1 MEPLIQV
8 ERRSTHFVVRMNRPE
23 KKNAMNRAA
32 RRGLLE
38 AFELARERTK
48 VVVLTGCDGSFCSGV
63 DLKEYRDE
71 VEGRLAPEPESEWI
85 NVNLAIR
92 RHRAVFI
99 AAVNGIALGGG
110 ATLIGVCDLAIAA
123 DDAEIGLPEIGF
135 GAYPQFSGPAVQK
148 RIAGKRAAWMVLTG
162 RRISATT
169 AESWGLINRSVPHDL
184 LLREAELL
192 AEEIAGFEAATLAE
206 SKWALDAVPAHIP
219 GWKEA
224 FEYGLGVN
232 ARIARAGFRPGEPAG
247 GTRTFI
253 PRTPQSP
260 AADRKKSK
268 E

>member
-8 ERRSTHFVVRMNRPE
+8 ERKPTHFVVRMNRPE
-23 KKNAMNRAA
+23 KKNAMNRVA

-38 AFELARERTK
+38 AFELACENTK
-48 VVVLTGCDGSFCSGV
+48 VVVLTGCADSFCSGV
-63 DLKEYRDE
+63 DLREHRDE
-71 VEGRLAPEPESEWI
+71 VEGRLAPEAESDWI

-92 RHRAVFI
+92 RHPAVFI

-148 RIAGKRAAWMVLTG
+148 RISGKRAAWMVLTG
-162 RRISATT
+162 RSISAAT
-169 AESWGLINRSVPHDL
+169 AEAWGLINRSVPRDR

-192 AEEIAGFEAATLAE
+192 AEEIAGFDATALAE
-206 SKWALDAVPAHIP
+206 SKWALDAVPALIP
-219 GWKEA
+219 AWREA

-232 ARIARAGFRPGEPAG
+232 AWIARVRRE
-247 GTRTFI
+247 R
-253 PRTPQSP
+253 P
-260 AADRKKSK
+260 AAPA
-268 E
+268 

>member
-8 ERRSTHFVVRMNRPE
+8 ERSPTHFLVRMNRPE
-23 KKNAMNRAA
+23 KKNAMNRAS

-38 AFELARERTK
+38 AFELARQRTK
-48 VVVLTGCDGSFCSGV
+48 VVVLTGCDGCFCSGV

-92 RHRAVFI
+92 RHPAVFI

-192 AEEIAGFEAATLAE
+192 AGEIAGFEAATLAE

-232 ARIARAGFRPGEPAG
+232 ARIAREGFGPGESSG
-247 GTRTFI
+247 GTRAFI
-253 PRTPQSP
+253 PQTPKSS
-260 AADRKKSK
+260 AADRKKGK
-268 E
+268 D